1 MNFIESKRL
10 IEYLDFLLQQG
21 NAGTALEIADKLG
34 VSERTVMSYFKQ
46 LSEIK
51 VPVVY
56 DFTRRT
62 WRYSRPG
69 KLVLC
74 FFDDKTNNQNT
85 DSSNFPP
92 PPPYKCAIKHTNY
105 YNPEMTLQGWWLVL

>member
-1 MNFIESKRL
+1 MNIVVSKRL

-21 NAGTALEIADKLG
+21 NAGTALEIADKHG

-51 VPVVY
+51 VPVIY
-56 DFTRRT
+56 DFAHRT

-69 KLVLC
+69 RLALC
-74 FFDDKTNNQNT
+74 FIEDESNNQNT
-85 DSSNFPP
+85 NTSNLPP
-92 PPPYKCAIKHTNY
+92 
-105 YNPEMTLQGWWLVL
+105 L